1 MTALIAKINPKQSV
15 AVAILELRAEPRIK
29 SITGGLTVTDD
40 LKIDVKLDTIN
51 ADAATAISDLI
62 KEQLSIAK
70 DIVGLLVLNQKEF
83 APAID
88 ILNGVKLEAKDA
100 SLGIKSDIKG
110 ETLEKLMRAAND
122 LINKGG
128 IK

>member
-1 MTALIAKINPKQSV
+1 M
-15 AVAILELRAEPRIK
+15 
-29 SITGGLTVTDD
+29 
-40 LKIDVKLDTIN
+40 
-51 ADAATAISDLI
+51 
-62 KEQLSIAK
+62 
-70 DIVGLLVLNQKEF
+70 LNQKEF

-88 ILNGVKLEAKDA
+88 ILNGIKLEAKDA
-100 SLGIKSDIKG
+100 GLTIKTDIKG